1 MVQEFGGQML
11 PVLGKAFPNQVQLGR
26 VATGNIL
33 KANGIL
39 GAGFEWY
46 GFTSGTHGTAFEMG
60 CVDSYR
66 EPGNCYFVGF
76 AWGESCGAG
85 DVPVV
90 SGG

>member
-1 MVQEFGGQML
+1 ML
-11 PVLGKAFPNQVQLGR
+11 PFLGKAFPNQVQLGR

-60 CVDSYR
+60 C
-66 EPGNCYFVGF
+66 GF
-76 AWGESCGAG
+76 PTMEWHLLLRNDLLSIN
-85 DVPVV
+85 P
-90 SGG
+90 